1 VTLRRPEVVACIP
14 RAKLRRSVPTV
25 LSGHDVEALLEAV
38 QSPKY
43 RAILMTAYGAG
54 MRIGEVC
61 ALQVEDID
69 NQRMLIRVRGGK
81 TGDRYVMLSPRVLG
95 ALRRYWR
102 VERPGGPELFPG
114 RRPGTVLCRNA
125 VAKALG
131 PILDQAALGKHVT
144 PHTLRHYAEFRIMP
158 SGVSDL
164 KDSAAIAGVAVLF
177 ARHNQSAFRNASRR
191 SFGRKRRAGRVFTG
205 PVLASAFCFSA
216 RSAAR

>member
-1 VTLRRPEVVACIP
+1 MTLRRPEVVACIP
-14 RAKLRRSVPTV
+14 RAKIRRSVPTV
-25 LSGHDVEALLEAV
+25 LSGHDVERLLDAI

-69 NQRMLIRVRGGK
+69 NQRMLIRVRDGK

-102 VERPGGPELFPG
+102 VARPSGPELFPG

-144 PHTLRHYAEFRIMP
+144 PHTLRHSFATHLL
-158 SGVSDL
+158 DL
-164 KDSAAIAGVAVLF
+164 GTDIRTVQLLLGHASIETTARYLHLTTARLCATRSPLEVLGTPRAAKLG
-177 ARHNQSAFRNASRR
+177 
-191 SFGRKRRAGRVFTG
+191 
-205 PVLASAFCFSA
+205 
-216 RSAAR
+216 